1 MVLGLS
7 HGGSTIF
14 TNPTPADEVLVATL
28 DGLVRL
34 KRDRAGAWSIA
45 QRALEGAHVSSLI
58 MPEPDL
64 MLAGIFKGGIVAS
77 RDDGRTWERRDHGL
91 SLNDVY
97 SLAATRLGGHLR
109 LYAGTEPAAF
119 FISDDLGQNWRE
131 APALRQVP
139 GTEKWTFPAPPHIAH
154 VKFISVA
161 PDDPATVYACVEQG
175 GMARS
180 QDGGESWSVL
190 SGFHDDVHRMLIHP
204 YHPNRLMMVTGFGI
218 FISEDRGESWQ
229 QRTRD
234 GSSSAVGDY
243 PDQLVFSPTRPELMF
258 LSGTKTK
265 PSRWLKERFAGARIL
280 RTRDGGHNWEILTN
294 GLPAPDKWQASIEA
308 MCLEECGKAIA
319 LYAAT
324 TAGEVYASQD
334 SGESWRLIA
343 QGLAPISKGA
353 HYRPLVQA
361 A

>member
-1 MVLGLS
+1 MALGLS

-14 TNPTPADEVLVATL
+14 TNSVPDDEVLVATL

-34 KRDRAGAWSIA
+34 KRARAGSWNVA
-45 QRALEGAHVSSLI
+45 QRTLEGAHVSSLI
-58 MPEPDL
+58 FPEPGL

-77 RDDGRTWERRDHGL
+77 PDNGHTWERRDSGL
-91 SLNDVY
+91 SQNDVY
-97 SLAATRLGGHLR
+97 SLAATRLEGHLR

-119 FISDDLGQNWRE
+119 FISDDRGQSWRE

-139 GTEKWTFPAPPHIAH
+139 GTEKWSFPAPPHIAH

-161 PDDPATVYACVEQG
+161 PDEPATVYACVEQG
-175 GMARS
+175 GMLRS
-180 QDGGESWSVL
+180 RDGGETWSVL
-190 SGFHDDVHRMLIHP
+190 TGFHDDVHRMLIHP
-204 YHPNRLMMVTGFGI
+204 LHPNRLMMVTGFGI

-258 LSGTKTK
+258 LSGTQTK
-265 PSRWLKERFAGARIL
+265 PSRWLKDRFAGARIL
-280 RTRDGGHNWEILTN
+280 RTRDGGQNWEILGN

-308 MCLEECGKAIA
+308 MCLEECGQAIA

-324 TAGEVYASQD
+324 TAGEVYASED
-334 SGESWRLIA
+334 GGESWGLIA
-343 QGLAPISKGA
+343 RGLAPISKGA